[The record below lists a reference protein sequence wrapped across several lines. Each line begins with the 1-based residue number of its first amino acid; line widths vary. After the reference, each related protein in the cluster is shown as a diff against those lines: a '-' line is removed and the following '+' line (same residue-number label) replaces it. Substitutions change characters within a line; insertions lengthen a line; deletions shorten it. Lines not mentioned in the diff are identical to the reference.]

1 MNATPEAR
9 LAELKSAIKHH
20 NHLYYT
26 LDAPQISDAS
36 YDALYRE
43 LLALE
48 AAHPQLVTA
57 DSPSQKVGGDMLPF
71 FTKVEHRQQMLSLGN
86 VFDLSELTEFVERVQ
101 KAAGNETP
109 EFICEPKM
117 DGLAVELVYE
127 NGVFVQGSTRGDG
140 VTGEDVTANLKTLK
154 NLPHTLTMS
163 QAPGRLEVRGEVFIK
178 KADFERMNRQIID
191 SGEEAYVNPRNTA
204 AGSLRQ
210 LDPKVTASRPLTVFL
225 YETGEVEGLTFA
237 SHQEKLQALQSF
249 GLPVNPRLTVARS
262 VAEIQAAY
270 QSLESERNSLSY
282 EIDGLVI
289 KVNSTTLRS
298 KLGQVSKT
306 PRWAVAYKFPPQ
318 EAEAQVADIFVS
330 VGRTGA
336 LTPVA
341 MLKPVFVGG
350 VTVSMVTLHN
360 EDELRRKDVRVGD
373 WVFVR
378 RAGDV
383 IPEIVKVIGE
393 KRADDAQPFVFP
405 TQCPVCSGAVGREEG
420 GVIVRCM
427 NRLCP
432 AKVTGRLRHF
442 ASRAAMDI
450 EGLGEKLCDALVAA
464 KLVSTPPD
472 LYQLTVSQLIGLER
486 LGEKSAQNL
495 VEALQ
500 ASKETSLNRFLY
512 ALGIQDVGETTAKTL
527 AEHFRSVEPLMQADE
542 ETLQRVKDIGPETA
556 KGIRHFFVDEENRA
570 LVNRLLDVG
579 IVPKPPPLRSQQ
591 GPFFQKSVVL
601 TGTLETMSRESATE
615 EIEKRGGKVVGSV
628 SKKTAFVVAG
638 SDAGSKLQ
646 KAKTLGVDIVDE
658 AVFRKML
665 EA

>member
-9 LAELKSAIKHH
+9 LAELKNALKHH
-20 NHLYYT
+20 NYRYYT
-26 LDAPQISDAS
+26 LDAPEISDAS

-57 DSPSQKVGGDMLPF
+57 DSPSQKVGGDILPF

-86 VFDLSELTEFVERVQ
+86 VFNLGELSEFVERVQ
-101 KAAGNETP
+101 KAAGTESV

-127 NGVFVQGSTRGDG
+127 HGVFVQGSTRGDG
-140 VTGEDVTANLKTLK
+140 VVGEDITANLKTLK
-154 NLPHTLTMS
+154 NLPLVLTMS
-163 QAPGRLEVRGEVFIK
+163 PKLARLEVRGEVFIK
-178 KADFERMNRQIID
+178 KADFERMNRQITD
-191 SGEEAYVNPRNTA
+191 SGDEAYVNPRNTA

-225 YETGEVEGLTFA
+225 YETGEVEGLSFA
-237 SHQEKLQALQSF
+237 SHEEKLRALQSF
-249 GLPVNPRLTVARS
+249 GLPVNPRLVVARS

-270 QSLESERNSLSY
+270 QALESERNSLSY

-289 KVNSTTLRS
+289 KVNSTALRS

-318 EAEAQVADIFVS
+318 EVEAQVANIFVS

-341 MLKPVFVGG
+341 MLEPVFVGG

-383 IPEIVKVIGE
+383 IPEIVKVISE
-393 KRADDAQPFVFP
+393 KRPPGAQPFVFP
-405 TQCPVCSGAVGREEG
+405 TQCPVCDGAVNREEG
-420 GVIVRCM
+420 GVIVRCI

-432 AKVTGRLRHF
+432 AKVVGRVRHF

-450 EGLGEKLCDALVAA
+450 EGLGEKLCEALVVAH
-464 KLVSTPPD
+464 LVMTPPD

-495 VEALQ
+495 VDALQ
-500 ASKETSLNRFLY
+500 ASKETTLSRFLY

-527 AEHFRSVEPLMQADE
+527 AEHFRDVEPLMVADE

-556 KGIRHFFVDEENRA
+556 RGIRQFFLDEESQRM
-570 LVNRLLDVG
+570 VRRLLEAGVT
-579 IVPKPPPLRSQQ
+579 PKPPPVRSQQ

-601 TGTLETMSRESATE
+601 TGTLETMSREAATE
-615 EIEKRGGKVVGSV
+615 AIEMRGGKVVGSV
-628 SKKTAFVVAG
+628 SKKTAFVIAG

-646 KAKTLGVDIVDE
+646 KAKTLGVAIVDE
-658 AVFRKML
+658 VAFRQML
-665 EA
+665 ET